1 MKKSKKQKGG
11 KEGAGTGPRKL
22 PRAVIFGGAA
32 VLLAAGIFAALASR
46 PRYVWYVE
54 EGLESEWRRV
64 INTAAPPRSFQKEPV
79 LIRAGEKA
87 PSSPG
92 GFVITTIREKTEEP
106 VTVYPRL
113 SFVLEHEGAQVL
125 ALDPWMI
132 FRNHQFPALPR
143 SRVEAAGGGTGLLL
157 IPGRDPAAVRAWTA
171 RLVQEAPGE
180 FPADQ
185 AVWDAARTAL
195 FSGGRFQRGAETFN
209 WSDVWAALL
218 GDDTAWT
225 YAPMSRVRD
234 LPNYRAS
241 ILEASPF
248 PEPGGANAITLQA
261 RILWALPAG
270 NAKTRARLAKRPRE
284 WLQSAKTQTIIA
296 DTLRWLPANPE
307 GQPYDPAAMSARL
320 AWLTA
325 SFVWED
331 GRMET
336 LERP

>member
-1 MKKSKKQKGG
+1 MNKSKKRNSG
-11 KEGAGTGPRKL
+11 KRGAETRPRKL
-22 PRAVIFGGAA
+22 PWAVILGGAA
-32 VLLAAGIFAALASR
+32 VLLAAGIFAALSSR

-54 EGLESEWRRV
+54 AGLESEWRR
-64 INTAAPPRSFQKEPV
+64 ILNAASPPRSFKKEPV
-79 LIRAGEKA
+79 SIRAGEKA
-87 PSSPG
+87 PAGPG
-92 GFVITTIREKTEEP
+92 GFVITTVREKTENP

-113 SFVLEHEGAQVL
+113 SFILEHEGAQVL

-132 FRNHQFPALPR
+132 FRNHQFPSLPR
-143 SRVEAAGGGTGLLL
+143 SRIEAGGGAGLLL

-171 RLVQEAPGE
+171 RLVQEAPGK

-185 AVWDAARTAL
+185 PVWDAARTAL

-209 WSDVWAALL
+209 WSDVWASLL
-218 GDDTAWT
+218 GDAAAWT

-234 LPNYRAS
+234 LPNYRSS
-241 ILEASPF
+241 ILEATPF

-270 NAKTRARLAKRPRE
+270 DAKTRARLKKRPLE
-284 WLQSAKTQTIIA
+284 WLKSAKTQTIIA

-325 SFVWED
+325 SFIWED

-336 LERP
+336 MERP